1 MHNLKEI
8 RKNPANFK
16 KKIEERNTK
25 VSFDKS
31 KSVFASIITLTGIPS
46 SLI

>member
-25 VSFDKS
+25 VSFDN
-31 KSVFASIITLTGIPS
+31 
-46 SLI
+46 LIELGFLNLILRYIVDSY